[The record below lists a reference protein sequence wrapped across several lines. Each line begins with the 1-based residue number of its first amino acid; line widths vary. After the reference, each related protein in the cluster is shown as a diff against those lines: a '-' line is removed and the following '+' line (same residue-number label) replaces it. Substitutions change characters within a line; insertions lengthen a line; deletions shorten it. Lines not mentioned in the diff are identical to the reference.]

1 MSQCSWNWNSVKIA
15 DLFKL
20 LIAKDANK
28 HGVSRHMRQFVFVT
42 VQMTLVVVN
51 TILLAACSHPTY
63 SLTPNPTPYV
73 RYSPTEY
80 YLFLPSSYV
89 PEMDWPLFVGV
100 HSYGGDGRQCLAMW
114 QDYAESEGFVLVCPS
129 LADENGGWYVDEGEV
144 NLNKIIRQVQKD
156 CRVQKQVF
164 LAGFSAGAEF
174 VQAYAFDHP
183 RSVKAVAVLS
193 SGNYYEPSPASQDI
207 PFLVVIGDQDNPI
220 SLQNAQLFSELLE
233 QNDYSVEL
241 DVLPGVG
248 HEITPQALELTI
260 RLYNSSYGNPP

>member
-1 MSQCSWNWNSVKIA
+1 MGGTSFMQRCA
-15 DLFKL
+15 
-20 LIAKDANK
+20 
-28 HGVSRHMRQFVFVT
+28 FVAI
-42 VQMTLVVVN
+42 QMTLVVVN

-89 PEMDWPLFVGV
+89 PEKAWPLFVGV
-100 HSYGGDGRQCLAMW
+100 HSFGGDGSQCLEMW

-129 LADENGGWYVDEGEV
+129 LADENGGWYADEGERK
-144 NLNKIIRQVQKD
+144 LYEIIQQVRND

-174 VQAYAFDHP
+174 VQIYAIDHP

-193 SGNYYEPSPASQDI
+193 SGNYHEPSSASQDI
-207 PFLVVIGDQDNPI
+207 PFLVVIGDKDNLI
-220 SLQNAQLFSELLE
+220 SLRGAQVFSELLE
-233 QNDYSVEL
+233 QNGNSVEL
-241 DVLPGVG
+241 DILPGVG

-260 RLYNSSYGNPP
+260 SLYNSSYGNPP